1 MQVSAPATSNAT
13 DAVRR
18 RGTTAAWVAAFVIL
32 AASGWFVL
40 SRADHGSASAGLA
53 DVPGGM
59 LRIDAVGSE
68 NATHLAAAMPGMTHE
83 PIGEGNFLLRVDAT
97 IGATDDEIRYS
108 PDQFVITAPGLEP
121 LEPYRAIAGP
131 GTLFVGMTAPLLL
144 VYEVPE
150 DAEGFS
156 LRYAGTTIDLASV
169 TPTPHSGEEHD
180 ETEG

>member
-1 MQVSAPATSNAT
+1 MTAPATSAAT

-18 RGTTAAWVAAFVIL
+18 RGTTAAWVAAFVLL

-40 SRADHGSASAGLA
+40 SGSDHRSGSAGVA
-53 DVPGGM
+53 DVPGGI

-97 IGATDDEIRYS
+97 IGATDEEIRYS
-108 PDQFVITAPGLEP
+108 PEQFVITAPGLEP

-144 VYEVPE
+144 VYEVPQ
-150 DAEGFS
+150 DAEEFS
-156 LRYAGTTIDLASV
+156 LTYAGTTIDLASV
-169 TPTPHSGEEHD
+169 APPPHSVDEHD
-180 ETEG
+180 DAEG